1 MRSSQPLQELQ
12 YASRKANHC
21 LLYTARCVEETGPYE
36 SQKAKLV
43 VREMTDWLVLDLVD
57 KGLVTD
63 QMVLT
68 VGYDIENLTNPA
80 RRAKYHLSLIHIYTF
95 HRDLAKGNEPLPEF
109 VLFDM
114 RTKHEYEVNAFAS
127 HLIIDDD
134 ELIDLMKQDYDV
146 VQLSA
151 AMGTNSNLM
160 LIKLNE
166 LNRMGWQLNLPYVP
180 HSDFL
185 KNVRPEG

>member
-1 MRSSQPLQELQ
+1 
-12 YASRKANHC
+12 
-21 LLYTARCVEETGPYE
+21 
-36 SQKAKLV
+36 
-43 VREMTDWLVLDLVD
+43 
-57 KGLVTD
+57 
-63 QMVLT
+63 
-68 VGYDIENLTNPA
+68 
-80 RRAKYHLSLIHIYTF
+80 
-95 HRDLAKGNEPLPEF
+95 
-109 VLFDM
+109 M
-114 RTKHEYEVNAFAS
+114 RTKHEYEANAFAS

-151 AMGTNSNLM
+151 AMGTNINLM

-180 HSDFL
+180 HPDFL

>member
-1 MRSSQPLQELQ
+1 
-12 YASRKANHC
+12 
-21 LLYTARCVEETGPYE
+21 
-36 SQKAKLV
+36 
-43 VREMTDWLVLDLVD
+43 
-57 KGLVTD
+57 
-63 QMVLT
+63 
-68 VGYDIENLTNPA
+68 
-80 RRAKYHLSLIHIYTF
+80 
-95 HRDLAKGNEPLPEF
+95 
-109 VLFDM
+109 M
-114 RTKHEYEVNAFAS
+114 RTKHEYEANAFAS

-151 AMGTNSNLM
+151 AMGTNINLM

-185 KNVRPEG
+185 KMSDRRGE

>member
-1 MRSSQPLQELQ
+1 MYSLTSFFRLFSSRVP
-12 YASRKANHC
+12 
-21 LLYTARCVEETGPYE
+21 
-36 SQKAKLV
+36 
-43 VREMTDWLVLDLVD
+43 
-57 KGLVTD
+57 
-63 QMVLT
+63 
-68 VGYDIENLTNPA
+68 
-80 RRAKYHLSLIHIYTF
+80 
-95 HRDLAKGNEPLPEF
+95 
-109 VLFDM
+109 
-114 RTKHEYEVNAFAS
+114 S

-151 AMGTNSNLM
+151 AMGTNINLM

-185 KNVRPEG
+185 RNVRPEG